1 MGPIFLTISAALTQ
15 PMDQDV
21 LPTVEHYLYYIYIY
35 NMATSVMFN
44 GALIVNRP
52 SHTTPGLLPDAS
64 QGAQHLRDVFYRMGF
79 DDRGIGKFSVRL
91 VRVKIVV
98 NCSVFAK

>member
-1 MGPIFLTISAALTQ
+1 
-15 PMDQDV
+15 MDQHV
-21 LPTVEHYLYYIYIY
+21 PPTVERLSVLYKHGG
-35 NMATSVMFN
+35 MTTSVMFS
-44 GALIVNRP
+44 GALIVNILF
-52 SHTTPGLLPDAS
+52 HTTPGLLPDAS

-98 NCSVFAK
+98 NCSVLAK

>member
-1 MGPIFLTISAALTQ
+1 MGPISLTILGALTQ

-21 LPTVEHYLYYIYIY
+21 PPTVERFVLYIHD
-35 NMATSVMFN
+35 MATSVMWS
-44 GALIVNRP
+44 GALIVNILF
-52 SHTTPGLLPDAS
+52 HTTPGLLPDAS

-91 VRVKIVV
+91 VGVKIVV
-98 NCSVFAK
+98 NRY

>member
-1 MGPIFLTISAALTQ
+1 MGPISLTILDALTQ

-21 LPTVEHYLYYIYIY
+21 PPTVERLSVLYIHD
-35 NMATSVMFN
+35 MATSVMFS
-44 GALIVNRP
+44 GALIVNILF
-52 SHTTPGLLPDAS
+52 HMTPGLLPDAS

-98 NCSVFAK
+98 NCSVLAK